1 MTTFPQPLSE
11 AEEQYYL
18 SLMKSEDNDFAVYQ
32 EAKKVLIERN
42 LRLVAHIARKYQ
54 SPEDDL
60 EDLIS
65 VGTIGLIKAID
76 SYDYG
81 KGSKLVTYAARCIE
95 NELLMLMRSR
105 KKTSREI
112 SLYEPLGTDKEGNEI
127 SLLDICE
134 NGQEEIGERMER
146 EIVYSRLISLMK
158 EALDSRELQIIS
170 MRYGFGDYDEMTQKE
185 IGKKLGIS
193 RSYVSRIE
201 KRALLKLRKLSDLDY

>member
-11 AEEQYYL
+11 ADEKYYL
-18 SLMKSEDNDFAVYQ
+18 ALLKCEDNEPSAYQ

-134 NGQEEIGERMER
+134 NGQEEIGKQMER
-146 EIVYSRLISLMK
+146 EIVSSRLVSLMK
-158 EALDSRELQIIS
+158 ECLDCRELQIIS
-170 MRYGFGDYDEMTQKE
+170 MRYGFGEYDEMTQKE

-201 KRALLKLRKLSDLDY
+201 KRALLKLRKLCDFDY

>member
-201 KRALLKLRKLSDLDY
+201 KRALLKLRKLSDFDY

>member
-1 MTTFPQPLSE
+1 MSFEVIEVTTFPQPLSE
-11 AEEQYYL
+11 ADEKYYL
-18 SLMKSEDNDFAVYQ
+18 ALLKCEDNEPSAYQ

-95 NELLMLMRSR
+95 N
-105 KKTSREI
+105 
-112 SLYEPLGTDKEGNEI
+112 
-127 SLLDICE
+127 
-134 NGQEEIGERMER
+134 
-146 EIVYSRLISLMK
+146 
-158 EALDSRELQIIS
+158 
-170 MRYGFGDYDEMTQKE
+170 
-185 IGKKLGIS
+185 
-193 RSYVSRIE
+193 
-201 KRALLKLRKLSDLDY
+201 